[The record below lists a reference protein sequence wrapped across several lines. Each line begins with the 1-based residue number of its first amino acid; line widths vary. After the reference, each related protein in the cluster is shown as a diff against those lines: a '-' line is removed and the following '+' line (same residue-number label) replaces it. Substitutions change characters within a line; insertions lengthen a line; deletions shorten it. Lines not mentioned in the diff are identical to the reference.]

1 MTLVATTTKPVRP
14 VFRRFNVLLEP
25 RQIAWLRARA
35 CGPATGRGRGT
46 SAFVRQ
52 LLDTQIE
59 AEAQL
64 VASVRQ
70 QRRALALADQ
80 TLTAAP

>member
-1 MTLVATTTKPVRP
+1 MAFVATTTKPVRP

-25 RQIAWLRARA
+25 RHIAWLRARA
-35 CGPATGRGRGT
+35 TGRSRGT

-52 LLDTQIE
+52 LIDTQIE
-59 AEAQL
+59 AEAEL

-70 QRRALALADQ
+70 QRLALALADQ
-80 TLTAAP
+80 ALTAAP

>member
-1 MTLVATTTKPVRP
+1 MELVATTTKPVRP
-14 VFRRFNVLLEP
+14 VFLRFNVLLEP

-35 CGPATGRGRGT
+35 SGRAGGYGRGT

-59 AEAQL
+59 AEAEI
-64 VASVRQ
+64 VASVRK
-70 QRRALALADQ
+70 QRRALGLADQ
-80 TLTAAP
+80 TLTPAP

>member
-1 MTLVATTTKPVRP
+1 VRP

-35 CGPATGRGRGT
+35 TGRAGGRGLGT
-46 SAFVRQ
+46 SGFVRQ
-52 LLDTQIE
+52 LIDTQIE
-59 AEAQL
+59 AEADL

-80 TLTAAP
+80 TLTPAP